1 MIIKKKINKI
11 IFLDVDGVLNSS
23 HWDSWYK
30 KQDKLGKKLGNR
42 NIDPRSVERII
53 KICEETNSYIVL
65 SSGWRLY
72 GYCQTYEHLKR
83 IKELKPILDRMVGV
97 TDRYPL
103 TIQENLRDKT
113 YFIENFLH
121 RAKIN
126 YFTVLGGYSLIDDLV
141 EIDENVKYIIIDD
154 KYLLNDISSKINSQ
168 YILQTNPELGI
179 TIKDIDKAIK
189 MLNN

>member
-1 MIIKKKINKI
+1 
-11 IFLDVDGVLNSS
+11 
-23 HWDSWYK
+23 
-30 KQDKLGKKLGNR
+30 
-42 NIDPRSVERII
+42 
-53 KICEETNSYIVL
+53 
-65 SSGWRLY
+65 
-72 GYCQTYEHLKR
+72 
-83 IKELKPILDRMVGV
+83 MVGV